1 MEQEVLIYRVGT
13 DKHGVR
19 TPHTPVMALGGV
31 ILVLLPGGLCACVF
45 ASVFSFQPS
54 SFFSLLFSSFQSERF
69 CFSSVIQLCGCKLC
83 YFRQVHYP
91 STNLYLLY
99 VRIFSRVFE
108 MPCEAQNDD
117 TVTHSQLSE

>member
-31 ILVLLPGGLCACVF
+31 ILVLLPGGLRVF
-45 ASVFSFQPS
+45 ISVFFFQPS
-54 SFFSLLFSSFQSERF
+54 SFFSVLFSFFQSEWF
-69 CFSSVIQLCGCKLC
+69 CFSSVIHLCGCKLC
-83 YFRQVHYP
+83 YFRQVHYS
-91 STNLYLLY
+91 STNQYLLY

-108 MPCEAQNDD
+108 TPCKAQNDD